1 MRTEDNM
8 YVVVGLGNPGT
19 RYRSTYHNIGFMVAD
34 ALAKEARVRFTGK
47 ECAALTAKAKSG
59 GETFVIAKPQ
69 TYMNNSGESV
79 RQLYRKYCADYDEL
93 IVVYDDADLPVGRMR
108 LREEG
113 SAGTHNG
120 MRSIVAELNT
130 TSFKRLRIGIKTEE
144 LAAKE
149 VEIVDLVLSKVDYAD
164 KPAIERCIDEGA
176 DAILRLIAG
185 EDIQRIEERLNRRK

>member
-1 MRTEDNM
+1 M

-19 RYRSTYHNIGFMVAD
+19 RYRNTYHNIGFMTAD
-34 ALAKEARVRFTGK
+34 ALAKKCKLRFTGK
-47 ECAALTAKAKSG
+47 ECAALTAKGRSG
-59 GETFVIAKPQ
+59 GGQFVVAKPQ
-69 TYMNNSGESV
+69 TFMNLSGESV
-79 RQLYRKYCADYDEL
+79 KQLVRKYCDSTEEL

-108 LREEG
+108 FREEG

-120 MRSIVAELNT
+120 MRSIVSELND
-130 TSFKRLRIGIKTEE
+130 TSFKRLRIGIKSEE
-144 LAAKE
+144 LAQKE
-149 VEIVDLVLSKVDYAD
+149 VDIVDLVLSKVDYAD